1 MIKKGGVL
9 NMETMYFV
17 EDTKWISGA
26 ICHLRGSNKKC
37 LLEETL
43 LSVLSYDKT
52 IENILVKDL
61 QEQPSDVKLPA
72 YAYYEIDGKGYLY
85 ECFFDSKK
93 SQYTTTRVVYI
104 EDLRLK
110 FKKNLIIKHSKCEL
124 KKTS

>member
-1 MIKKGGVL
+1 
-9 NMETMYFV
+9 METTYFV
-17 EDTKWISGA
+17 KKTEFGNGA
-26 ICHLRGSNKKC
+26 ICYIRGSNKKC

-43 LSVLSYDKT
+43 LSILSYDKT
-52 IENILVKDL
+52 IENILVNDL

-72 YAYYEIDGKGYLY
+72 YAYDEIDGKGYLY

-110 FKKNLIIKHSKCEL
+110 FKKRSNY
-124 KKTS
+124 